1 MRIFVMADF
10 HGDLLHVDRAGDLI
24 RDADMVVLAGDL
36 SGSGDRGSAESVV
49 EAVEKYNGNILAVHG
64 NCDGPGVHEML
75 SERGY
80 SIHSRGVIAGGI
92 GFFGLGG
99 SRRTPMHTFTEY
111 NEEQIAEFLR
121 LGYSMVEKSGTRVL
135 VSHTPPKKCRDRT
148 FFGLSAGSPALR
160 EFMESNPFDLCLC
173 GHIHEAYG
181 ADRSCGVLVVNSG
194 SFRKGRYSSVEIG
207 GGIKV
212 ESGRV

>member
-36 SGSGDRGSAESVV
+36 SGSGDRGSAES
-49 EAVEKYNGNILAVHG
+49 
-64 NCDGPGVHEML
+64 
-75 SERGY
+75 